1 MGVDYV
7 IKSKINPNMYD
18 ENDPNQYLKWA
29 LRDVKWIKVFNLL
42 NFNLADNSLNYW
54 CAEQVEDIYNMIK
67 KVEEDPYQ
75 LYYGWKK
82 EELEPHMIE
91 DINEAITLKDDIKK
105 MSEYFK
111 YIADNKAYIHIF

>member
-18 ENDPNQYLKWA
+18 EDDPNKYLKWT
-29 LRDVKWIKVFNLL
+29 LRDVEWIKVFNLL

-54 CAEQVEDIYNMIK
+54 CPEQVEDIYNMIK

-75 LYYGWKK
+75 LYYGWKR
-82 EELEPHMIE
+82 EQLEPHMIE
-91 DINEAITLKDDIKK
+91 DINEAIKLKDSIKK

-111 YIADNKAYIHIF
+111 YLADNKAYIHIF